1 MKKRFL
7 NYAMKTLKSQ
17 YPDLT
22 DTRLEELEYGL
33 EGTYLTITKL
43 IVIIALSLILDI
55 FKEVVIMLFIF
66 NILRTTGFGLHA
78 TKSWICLLSSGI
90 IFIVFPLLSKF
101 IVMPLTVKIILG
113 IISIVAIFLYT
124 PADTK
129 KRPIINK
136 KRRNI
141 YRFITTINCIILVFI
156 SLFIPDSYSN
166 LILFGI
172 YSEVLIILP
181 ITYRL
186 FNLSYDNY
194 KNYLV
199 LNTESV

>member
-43 IVIIALSLILDI
+43 IVIIALALILNI

-90 IFIVFPLLSKF
+90 TFIVFPLLSKF
-101 IVMPLTVKIILG
+101 IVIPLVLKVILG
-113 IISIVAIFLYT
+113 IISIVCIFLYT

-136 KRRNI
+136 TRRNR

-172 YSEVLIILP
+172 YSEVIIILP
-181 ITYRL
+181 ITYHL

>member
-43 IVIIALSLILDI
+43 IVIIALALILNI

-90 IFIVFPLLSKF
+90 TFIVFPLLSKF
-101 IVMPLTVKIILG
+101 IVIPLVLKVILG
-113 IISIVAIFLYT
+113 IISIVCIFLYT

-129 KRPIINK
+129 KRPIINET
-136 KRRNI
+136 RRNR

-172 YSEVLIILP
+172 YSEVIIILP
-181 ITYRL
+181 ITYHL

>member
-22 DTRLEELEYGL
+22 DTKLEELEYGL

-43 IVIIALSLILDI
+43 IVIIALALILNI

-90 IFIVFPLLSKF
+90 TFIVFPLLSKF
-101 IVMPLTVKIILG
+101 IVIPLVLKVILG
-113 IISIVAIFLYT
+113 IISIVCIFLYT

-136 KRRNI
+136 TRRNR

-172 YSEVLIILP
+172 YSEVIIILP
-181 ITYRL
+181 ITYHL

>member
-1 MKKRFL
+1 MKKNFL
-7 NYAMKTLKSQ
+7 NYAMTTIKSQ

-22 DTRLEELEYGL
+22 DTSLEELKYGL
-33 EGTYLTITKL
+33 EGIYLTFTKL
-43 IVIIALSLILDI
+43 IVIIILSIFFNIL
-55 FKEVVIMLFIF
+55 KEVVIMLFIF

-90 IFIVFPLLSKF
+90 TFIVFPLLSKF
-101 IVMPLTVKIILG
+101 IVIPFLLKVILG
-113 IISIVAIFLYT
+113 ILAIIFIFLYT
-124 PADTK
+124 PSDTK

-136 KRRNI
+136 TRRNK

-156 SLFIPDSYSN
+156 SLFISNSYSN

-172 YSEVLIILP
+172 YSEVIIILP
-181 ITYRL
+181 ITYQL
-186 FNLSYDNY
+186 FHLSYNNY

-199 LNTESV
+199 LDT